1 MLNKLLFILIAL
13 PLVAFTQPDV
23 KVDKKYYQ
31 VTYSQKLKQPL
42 SVDYGIR
49 TRECTATRSGMDFYA
64 EKGVMTSSNVDYAN
78 NDWDKGHM
86 APAADFCYSR
96 DAMLS
101 TFSYANCALQHYKL
115 NRGVWKELEAME
127 RVWAQKDS
135 IIIHIDVL
143 FDTNPKKT
151 ASGAAIPSAF
161 RKTITFA
168 STGKKL
174 VYEFPNVPP
183 TKTLDKYLIKGKL

>member
-1 MLNKLLFILIAL
+1 MKKLLFVLFAL
-13 PLVAFTQPDV
+13 PFIAFTQPDV
-23 KVDKKYYQ
+23 KVDKGYYK
-31 VTYSQKLKQPL
+31 VNYSQKLKQPL
-42 SVDYGIR
+42 TVDYGIK
-49 TRECTATRSGMDFYA
+49 TKECTATRSGMDFFA
-64 EKGVMTSSNVDYAN
+64 EKGVITSSNVDYAN
-78 NDWDKGHM
+78 NEWDKGHM

-115 NRGVWKELEAME
+115 NRGVWKELEALE

-135 IIIHIDVL
+135 IIIHIDVI
-143 FDTNPKKT
+143 FDANPKKT